1 MESSP
6 GYFWRGSEG
15 MEKFLRFLS
24 GYVRITIE
32 GEQLERFLN
41 LCKSRGISIR
51 NVKYTGEKML
61 TAVLSI
67 HDFFLLRPLRNKTGV
82 HIRIREKHGMPFF
95 FYRNKKRKAFFLG
108 ILFCMVL
115 LFVLS
120 GHIWNI
126 HVQGNVRNSTPEI
139 LGFLEAQGITHGI
152 SKNRVNCA
160 DIAAMIRREYPDIT
174 WVSARMEGTR
184 LILTI
189 QEGETKE
196 NIRQEEAPC
205 DLTSDVEGEI
215 VKMVTRSGTPVMK
228 VGDVC
233 KKGDIL
239 VLGSVNILNDS
250 QEVVRTEYV
259 HADADVYVRYDT
271 AYYQEFPLSC
281 QIQTATGQV
290 KTGFYLKIGSWC
302 IGAGCAP
309 MENYH
314 TAVEEIPWRLTENYK
329 LPVVLGKIT
338 RTQYKTEES
347 SYTEEEAK
355 NLAIRRL
362 YRYEEKLMKQ
372 GIQIEENRVKIRIQD
387 NVCVSSGKLTVIKKA
402 GKET

>member
-1 MESSP
+1 
-6 GYFWRGSEG
+6 

-24 GYVRITIE
+24 GYVGITIE

-51 NVKYTGEKML
+51 NVKHTGEKIL

-67 HDFFLLRPLRNKTGV
+67 HDFFLLGPLRNKTGV
-82 HIRIREKHGMPFF
+82 HIHICEKHGMPFF

-108 ILFCMVL
+108 ILVCIVL
-115 LFVLS
+115 LFGLS

-152 SKNRVNCA
+152 SKNRVNCS

-196 NIRQEEAPC
+196 NIRPEQAPC
-205 DLTSDVEGEI
+205 DLTADVEGEI

-233 KKGDIL
+233 QKGDIL

-259 HADADVYVRYDT
+259 HADADIYVRYEM
-271 AYYQEFPLSC
+271 AYYQEFPLSF
-281 QIQTATGQV
+281 QAQTATGEV
-290 KTGFYLKIGSWC
+290 KTGCYIKIGNWY
-302 IGAGCAP
+302 IGSGCAP
-309 MENYH
+309 MENYK
-314 TAVEEIPWRLTENYK
+314 TAVEEIPWRLTENFI
-329 LPVVLGKIT
+329 LPVSLGKIT

-347 SYTEEEAK
+347 CYTGEEAK

-362 YRYEEKLMKQ
+362 YRYEEKLINQ

-387 NVCVSSGKLTVIKKA
+387 NACVSSGKLTVIKKT
-402 GKET
+402 GVEN

>member
-1 MESSP
+1 
-6 GYFWRGSEG
+6 
-15 MEKFLRFLS
+15 MEKFLRFLF

-174 WVSARMEGTR
+174 WVSER
-184 LILTI
+184 
-189 QEGETKE
+189 
-196 NIRQEEAPC
+196 
-205 DLTSDVEGEI
+205 
-215 VKMVTRSGTPVMK
+215 MVTRSGTPVMK

-290 KTGFYLKIGSWC
+290 KTGFYLKIGSWY

-387 NVCVSSGKLTVIKKA
+387 NVCVSSGKLTVIKNA